1 MPESPCADGVIRM
14 VPSPRSLC
22 RSAPPDSAAPS
33 EVLTPPS
40 ETLIR
45 AHSERQAM
53 DWALV
58 LASQGIETVIDREAP
73 GRSWVLRMSA
83 QDHARALRSIQ
94 QYRIENRRFG
104 WRQPLPGSDWSYHW
118 GVTAWM
124 AVCAVVFYFQPK
136 LERGLFDSAAVR
148 QGEWWR
154 AVTSVWLHQDLGH
167 LGMNLVFGGLF
178 LGLAMGR
185 YGAGFALLT
194 GMLAGALGNLFGL
207 FLRPENYVG
216 LGASGLVMGAL
227 GMLAAQ
233 AVPLWRAGRWGARL
247 ASTTLCAGVGLFI
260 VLGTD
265 PSSDVIAHGGGFV
278 GGLLGGAIGALIPDR
293 IRPVVSRL
301 AGIAAIVL
309 VTVTWRYVLVGSK

>member
-1 MPESPCADGVIRM
+1 M
-14 VPSPRSLC
+14 VPSPRSSC
-22 RSAPPDSAAPS
+22 PPDSSRAAP
-33 EVLTPPS
+33 LTDSPARLFD
-40 ETLIR
+40 TFIR

-58 LASQGIETVIDREAP
+58 LASQGIETIMDREPSGHGWA
-73 GRSWVLRMSA
+73 LRLTA
-83 QDHARALRSIQ
+83 GDHERALRSIH

-104 WRQPLPGSDWSYHW
+104 WRQPLPDSDWTYHW
-118 GVTAWM
+118 GVIAWM
-124 AVCAVVFYFQPK
+124 VVCVIVFGFQSR
-136 LERGLFDSAAVR
+136 LERGLFDSTAVHR
-148 QGEWWR
+148 GEWWR
-154 AVTSVWLHQDLGH
+154 AFTSVWLHQDLGH

-194 GMLAGALGNLFGL
+194 GMLAGALGNLLGL
-207 FLRPENYVG
+207 FLRPGNYVG

-233 AVPLWRAGRWGARL
+233 ATPLWRAGRWGARL
-247 ASTTLCAGVGLFI
+247 AWTTFSAGVGLFI

-278 GGLLGGAIGALIPDR
+278 GGLLGGAFGALIPDR
-293 IRPVVSRL
+293 IRPVVSRASGLL
-301 AGIAAIVL
+301 AIAL
-309 VTVTWRYVLVGSK
+309 VAVTWRYVLLE

>member
-1 MPESPCADGVIRM
+1 M

-22 RSAPPDSAAPS
+22 RSAPP
-33 EVLTPPS
+33 
-40 ETLIR
+40 ETTGTVTGQPASFDTSIR

-58 LASQGIETVIDREAP
+58 LASQGIETVIEREAP
-73 GRSWVLRMSA
+73 GRRWALRLTA
-83 QDHARALRSIQ
+83 GDHERALHSIR
-94 QYRIENRRFG
+94 QYRMESRRFG

-118 GVTAWM
+118 GVLAWM
-124 AVCAVVFYFQPK
+124 AACIVVFGYQSG
-136 LERGLFDSAAVR
+136 LERGLFDSAAVHR
-148 QGEWWR
+148 GEWWR
-154 AVTSVWLHQDLGH
+154 AFTSVWLHQDLGH

-185 YGAGFALLT
+185 YGAGFALWT

-207 FLRPENYVG
+207 LLRPGMYVG

-247 ASTTLCAGVGLFI
+247 AWTTLCAGAGLFI

-265 PSSDVIAHGGGFV
+265 PGSDVIAHGGGFV

-293 IRPVVSRL
+293 IRPMVSRVAGLL
-301 AGIAAIVL
+301 ALAL
-309 VTVTWRYVLVGSK
+309 VMVTWRYVLAAKS

>member
-1 MPESPCADGVIRM
+1 MGM
-14 VPSPRSLC
+14 VPSPRSFC
-22 RSAPPDSAAPS
+22 MSGTPDGLVPS
-33 EVLTPPS
+33 NVPVRLMDTF
-40 ETLIR
+40 IR

-58 LASQGIETVIDREAP
+58 LVSQGIETVIDRETLGNGWA
-73 GRSWVLRMSA
+73 LRLTA
-83 QDHARALRSIQ
+83 QDHERALRSIH
-94 QYRIENRRFG
+94 QYRLENRRFG
-104 WRQPLPGSDWSYHW
+104 WRQSLPGSDWTYHW
-118 GVTAWM
+118 GVAGWM
-124 AVCAVVFYFQPK
+124 IVCAVVFYFQPK

-148 QGEWWR
+148 RGEWWR
-154 AVTSVWLHQDLGH
+154 AFTSVWLHQDLGH

-233 AVPLWRAGRWGARL
+233 ATPLWRAGRWGARL
-247 ASTTLCAGVGLFI
+247 AWTTFCAGAGLFI

-293 IRPVVSRL
+293 IRPVISRF
-301 AGIAAIVL
+301 AGILAIVL
-309 VTVTWRYVLVGSK
+309 VAVTWRYVLVGQK